1 MWRWEW
7 EEETGRARLMLA
19 GRTLDA
25 KSLIGDQ
32 AALKTLAKKHGDGET
47 AKPARDEKGGD
58 LEMERPLLLA
68 S

>member
-1 MWRWEW
+1 
-7 EEETGRARLMLA
+7 MLA